1 VWARRALQETAMPSH
16 SDFAVTAGPGRI
28 LVVDDDRR
36 MASRRAEWLCAS
48 GWHASAAGSASEAL
62 RLPGCDRLAGCLVDA
77 LLPDD
82 GGRRVAE
89 AIRAG
94 AAGAAIV
101 ALTPAGATMP
111 AWADAAVAEPGRDDE
126 ILAALAAARE
136 IAAARAAA
144 PACPLRGNEGGL
156 VGGHAAFQRVLELA
170 DRVAR
175 TPATVLV
182 TGESGT
188 GKSLLARRIH
198 AASGRSGRFVEV
210 ACGSLAE
217 PLLES
222 ELFGHVT
229 GAFTGATAD
238 RPGKFR
244 LAAGGTIFLDE
255 IATASPALQVKLL
268 RVLQELEFE
277 PVGSGETQRVD
288 VRVIL
293 ATNEDLAALV
303 AQGRFRAD
311 LFWRVNVVTLELP
324 PLRDRAADILPLAGH
339 FLNAAAAKAGR
350 DLNGFTPAARAA
362 LERHPWPGN
371 VRELEHAVARG
382 VFLGRSSLIEVGD
395 LPAAV
400 QAAGPATGP
409 GSPLKAALAAP
420 ERELIL
426 AALERSGWRRDVAAR
441 ALGINRTTLY
451 KKLRRLG
458 LDLAAL
464 EPAR

>member
-1 VWARRALQETAMPSH
+1 MPRP
-16 SDFAVTAGPGRI
+16 SDPAVTESGRI

-36 MASRRAEWLCAS
+36 MASRRAEWLCTL
-48 GWHASAAGSASEAL
+48 GWHASAAGSVAEVT
-62 RLPGCDRLAGCLVDA
+62 RLPGWERASGCLVDA
-77 LLPDD
+77 LLPDE

-89 AIRAG
+89 TIRTHAP
-94 AAGAAIV
+94 AAGIV
-101 ALTPAGATMP
+101 ALTPPGAPPP
-111 AWADAAVAEPGRDDE
+111 AWADAGVAAPGRDDE
-126 ILAALAAARE
+126 ILAALAAARSL
-136 IAAARAAA
+136 AATRR
-144 PACPLRGNEGGL
+144 PASPSPLLRDGGL
-156 VGGHAAFQRVLELA
+156 VGSHPAFETVLELA

-175 TPATVLV
+175 MPATVLV

-198 AASGRSGRFVEV
+198 AASGRRGRFVEV

-222 ELFGHVT
+222 ELFGHVA
-229 GAFTGATAD
+229 GAFTGAIMD

-244 LAAGGTIFLDE
+244 LADGGTIFLDE

-268 RVLQELEFE
+268 RVLQEFAFE
-277 PVGSGETQRVD
+277 PVGGGETQAVD

-324 PLRDRAADILPLAGH
+324 PLRERSADILPLAEH
-339 FLNAAAAKAGR
+339 FLRVAASRAGR
-350 DLNGFTPAARAA
+350 DVSGFAPAARAA

-371 VRELEHAVARG
+371 VRELEHAVARA
-382 VFLGRSSLIEVGD
+382 VFLGRGGLVEAVD

-400 QAAGPATGP
+400 LAADQASGQG
-409 GSPLKAALAAP
+409 GPLKAALAVP

-441 ALGINRTTLY
+441 SLGINRTTLY
-451 KKLRRLG
+451 KKLKRLG
-458 LDLAAL
+458 LDLADL
-464 EPAR
+464 QPAAASR

>member
-1 VWARRALQETAMPSH
+1 MAMHRRLSEP
-16 SDFAVTAGPGRI
+16 AVAACSGRI

-36 MASRRAEWLCAS
+36 MASRRAEWLCS
-48 GWHASAAGSASEAL
+48 LGWHASAAGSAAEAL
-62 RLPGCDRLAGCLVDA
+62 RLPGRDRAAGCLVDA

-89 AIRAG
+89 AIRA
-94 AAGAAIV
+94 AAPGAAIV
-101 ALTPAGATMP
+101 ALTVAGASPP
-111 AWADAAVAEPGRDDE
+111 AWADAVVAEPGRDDE
-126 ILAALAAARE
+126 IIAALGTARDTAAARCS
-136 IAAARAAA
+136 ARD
-144 PACPLRGNEGGL
+144 RSRIQSGGL
-156 VGGHAAFQRVLELA
+156 VGSHPAFHSVLELV
-170 DRVAR
+170 DRVAP

-188 GKSLLARRIH
+188 GKSRLARRIH
-198 AASGRSGRFVEV
+198 AASGRSGRFIEV

-222 ELFGHVT
+222 ELFGHVA

-244 LAAGGTIFLDE
+244 LADGGTIFLDE

-268 RVLQELEFE
+268 RVLQEMEFE
-277 PVGSGETQRVD
+277 PVGGGETQRVD

-293 ATNEDLAALV
+293 ATNEDLATLV

-311 LFWRVNVVTLELP
+311 LFWRINVVTLELP
-324 PLRDRAADILPLAGH
+324 PLRERAADILPLAEH
-339 FLNAAAAKAGR
+339 FLREAASKAGR
-350 DLNGFTPAARAA
+350 EVSGFMPAARAV
-362 LERHPWPGN
+362 LERHAWPGN

-382 VFLGRSSLIEVGD
+382 VFLGRGSHIDAAD

-400 QAAGPATGP
+400 LAGGRPTACHG
-409 GSPLKAALAAP
+409 PLKAALAAP

-426 AALERSGWRRDVAAR
+426 EALERSGWRRDVAAR
-441 ALGINRTTLY
+441 SLGINRTTLY
-451 KKLRRLG
+451 KKLKRLG
-458 LDLAAL
+458 LELADLESAAS
-464 EPAR
+464 RR